1 MQAAGESLAGF
12 VLAGG
17 KSTRMGQDKALLPV
31 GEKTLLQRVADGVAE
46 ATGSAVIVGEPARY
60 GGLGYMVI
68 PDLRQGCG
76 PLAGMEAALAFSAN
90 EWNLVLACDL
100 GSIRPELI
108 RLFCE
113 EAINL
118 DAGFDC
124 LVPVGAGG
132 RLQPL
137 SAVYRRRCLIPF
149 TMMLN
154 AGVRRVR
161 DVVSGLRVYERPVGD
176 EEAFQ
181 NLNTAEEW
189 NRYIDAL
196 TRHDRLN

>member
-1 MQAAGESLAGF
+1 MQTAGASVAGF

-17 KSTRMGQDKALLPV
+17 RSTRMGQDKALLPV
-31 GEKTLLQRVADGVAE
+31 GKKTLLQHVADGVAE
-46 ATGSAVIVGEPARY
+46 ATSSAVIIGEPARY
-60 GGLGYMVI
+60 WGLGYMVV

-76 PLAGMEAALAFSAN
+76 PLAGMEAALAFSDC
-90 EWNLVLACDL
+90 EWNLILACDL
-100 GSIRPELI
+100 GNIQTDLV

-113 EAINL
+113 EAVKL
-118 DAGFDC
+118 DADFDC
-124 LVPVGAGG
+124 LVPAGADG

-154 AGVRRVR
+154 GGVRRVR
-161 DVVSGLRVYERPVGD
+161 DAVSGLRVYERPVGD

-181 NLNTAEEW
+181 NLNTPEEW

-196 TRHDRLN
+196 NRHDRLN